1 MSHTFSLCRFELSA
15 ARRGRTAPLF
25 AAGFALASVA
35 VALVGLSA
43 GGVVAVQG
51 FARTSVSLLQL
62 VVWVVPMLALITGAV
77 AGADCHELEFT
88 ASLPIRRGNILFSRW
103 LAWTLTLGAA
113 LLVGLGAAGIV
124 IGLLAGTADGWRYLR
139 LIGVALLVLTATLAL
154 GLWIGVAARTRLK
167 AVAIAVVAWFVLVIG
182 VDLVA
187 IGALA
192 VLPPGKAGWW
202 LSVLLMADPV
212 DSARAL
218 GLSLFHADVVA
229 GPTGA
234 ALRAVLGKAGAW
246 ALTGALVGWTLVP
259 LTLAGRRFAR
269 SDL

>member
-1 MSHTFSLCRFELSA
+1 MSHTLSLCRFELA
-15 ARRGRTAPLF
+15 AALRGRTAPVF
-25 AAGFALASVA
+25 AGGFALASVA

-43 GGVVAVQG
+43 GGVLAVQG
-51 FARTSVSLLQL
+51 FARTSVSLLEL
-62 VVWVVPMLALITGAV
+62 VVWVVPILALITGAV

-88 ASLPIRRGNILFSRW
+88 ASLPIRRAGIVFSRW
-103 LAWTLTLGAA
+103 LAGTLTLGAA
-113 LLVGLGAAGIV
+113 LLVGLGSAGLV

-139 LIGVALLVLTATLAL
+139 LIGVAV
-154 GLWIGVAARTRLK
+154 RTRLK
-167 AVAIAVVAWFVLVIG
+167 AVGVAVAVWFVLVIG

-192 VLPPGKAGWW
+192 VLPPGKAGPW
-202 LSVLLMADPV
+202 LSALLMASPI

-234 ALRAVLGKAGAW
+234 ALSAVLGKAGAW
-246 ALTGALVGWTLVP
+246 ALTAALIGWTLVP
-259 LTLAGRRFAR
+259 LTLAGRRFSR

>member
-1 MSHTFSLCRFELSA
+1 MSHTLSLCRFELA
-15 ARRGRTAPLF
+15 AALRGRTAPVF
-25 AAGFALASVA
+25 AGGFALASVA

-43 GGVVAVQG
+43 GGVLAVQG
-51 FARTSVSLLQL
+51 FARTSVSLLEL
-62 VVWVVPMLALITGAV
+62 VVWVVPILALITGAV

-88 ASLPIRRGNILFSRW
+88 ASLPIRRAGIVFSRW
-103 LAWTLTLGAA
+103 LAGTLTLGAA
-113 LLVGLGAAGIV
+113 LLVGLGSAGLV

-139 LIGVALLVLTATLAL
+139 LIGVAVLVLAATLAL
-154 GLWIGVAARTRLK
+154 GLWIGVAVRTRLK
-167 AVAIAVVAWFVLVIG
+167 AVGVAVAVWFVLVIG

-192 VLPPGKAGWW
+192 VLPPGKAGPW
-202 LSVLLMADPV
+202 LSALLMASPI

-234 ALRAVLGKAGAW
+234 ALSAVLGKAGAW
-246 ALTGALVGWTLVP
+246 ALTAALIGWTLVP
-259 LTLAGRRFAR
+259 LTLAGRQFSK

>member
-1 MSHTFSLCRFELSA
+1 MSHTLSLCRFELEA
-15 ARRGRTAPLF
+15 ALRGRTAPIF
-25 AAGFALASVA
+25 AAGFGLASVA

-43 GGVVAVQG
+43 GGVLAVQG
-51 FARTSVSLLQL
+51 FARTSVSLLEL
-62 VVWVVPMLALITGAV
+62 VVWVVPIMALISGAV

-88 ASLPIRRGNILFSRW
+88 ASLPLRREAIVFSRW
-103 LAWTLTLGAA
+103 VGSTLTLGAA
-113 LLVGLGAAGIV
+113 LLLGLGAAGLL
-124 IGLLAGTADGWRYLR
+124 IGLLAGSADGWRYLR
-139 LIGVALLVLTATLAL
+139 LIGVALLVLSASLAL
-154 GLWIGVAARTRLK
+154 GLWIGVAVHSRLK
-167 AVAIAVVAWFVLVIG
+167 AVGVAVAVWFALVIG
-182 VDLVA
+182 VDLLA

-192 VLPPGKAGWW
+192 VLPPGKAGPW
-202 LSVLLMADPV
+202 LSVLLMASPV

-246 ALTGALVGWTLVP
+246 ALAAALIGWTLIP

>member
-1 MSHTFSLCRFELSA
+1 MSPTLSLCHFELGA
-15 ARRGRTAPLF
+15 ALRGRTAPFF
-25 AAGFALASVA
+25 AAGFGLASVA

-43 GGVVAVQG
+43 GGVLAVQG
-51 FARTSVSLLQL
+51 FARTSVSLLEL
-62 VVWVVPMLALITGAV
+62 VVWVVPMLALITGSV
-77 AGADCHELEFT
+77 AGAECHELEFT
-88 ASLPIRRGNILFSRW
+88 ASLPIRRADIILSRW
-103 LAWTLTLGAA
+103 VASTLTLGAA
-113 LLVGLGAAGIV
+113 LLVGLGSAGVV

-139 LIGVALLVLTATLAL
+139 LIGVAVLVLAATLSL
-154 GLWIGVAARTRLK
+154 GLWVGVAMGTRLK
-167 AVAIAVVAWFVLVIG
+167 AVGVAVAVWFVLVIG

-192 VLPPGKAGWW
+192 VLPPGKAGPW
-202 LSVLLMADPV
+202 LSALLMASPI

-218 GLSLFHADVVA
+218 GLSLFHADIVA

-234 ALRAVLGKAGAW
+234 ALRAVLGKAGVW
-246 ALTGALVGWTLVP
+246 ALTVALIGWTLVP

>member
-1 MSHTFSLCRFELSA
+1 MSPTLSLCRFDLGVA
-15 ARRGRTAPLF
+15 LRGRTAPFF
-25 AAGFALASVA
+25 AAGFGLASVA

-51 FARTSVSLLQL
+51 FARTSVSLLEL
-62 VVWVVPMLALITGAV
+62 VVWVVPMLALITGSV

-88 ASLPIRRGNILFSRW
+88 ASLPIRRGGIILSRW
-103 LAWTLTLGAA
+103 VASTLTLGAA
-113 LLVGLGAAGIV
+113 LLVGLGSAGVV

-139 LIGVALLVLTATLAL
+139 LIGVAILVLAATLSL
-154 GLWIGVAARTRLK
+154 GLWIGVAMGTRLK
-167 AVAIAVVAWFVLVIG
+167 AVGAAVAIWFVLVLG

-192 VLPPGKAGWW
+192 VLPSGKAGPW
-202 LSVLLMADPV
+202 LSALLMASPI

-218 GLSLFHADVVA
+218 GLSLFHADIVA

-234 ALRAVLGKAGAW
+234 ALRAVLGRAGTW
-246 ALTGALVGWTLVP
+246 VLTVALIGWTVVP
-259 LTLAGRRFAR
+259 LTLAGRRFSR

>member
-1 MSHTFSLCRFELSA
+1 MSPTLSLCRFELGA
-15 ARRGRTAPLF
+15 ALRGRTAPFF
-25 AAGFALASVA
+25 AAGFGLASVA

-43 GGVVAVQG
+43 GGVLAVQG
-51 FARTSVSLLQL
+51 FARTSISLLEL
-62 VVWVVPMLALITGAV
+62 VVWVVPILALITGSV

-88 ASLPIRRGNILFSRW
+88 ASLPIRRDGIILSRW
-103 LAWTLTLGAA
+103 VASTLTLGAA
-113 LLVGLGAAGIV
+113 LLVGLGSAGVV

-139 LIGVALLVLTATLAL
+139 LIGVAVLVLAATLAL
-154 GLWIGVAARTRLK
+154 GLWIGVAMGTRLK
-167 AVAIAVVAWFVLVIG
+167 AVGVAVAVWFVLVIG

-192 VLPPGKAGWW
+192 VLPPGKAGPW
-202 LSVLLMADPV
+202 LSALLMASPI

-218 GLSLFHADVVA
+218 GLSLFHADIVA

-234 ALRAVLGKAGAW
+234 ALRAVLGKAGVW
-246 ALTGALVGWTLVP
+246 ALTVALIGWTLVP
-259 LTLAGRRFAR
+259 LTLAGRQFSS

>member
-1 MSHTFSLCRFELSA
+1 MSHTLSLCRFELQA
-15 ARRGRTAPLF
+15 ALRGRTPAFF
-25 AAGFALASVA
+25 AAGFGVASVA

-43 GGVVAVQG
+43 GGVLVVQG
-51 FARTSVSLLQL
+51 FARTSVSLLEL
-62 VVWVVPMLALITGAV
+62 VVWIVPILGLITGAV

-88 ASLPIRRGNILFSRW
+88 ASLPVRRSGIVFSRW
-103 LAWTLTLGAA
+103 LASTVTLGAA
-113 LLVGLGAAGIV
+113 LLLGLGCAGLV

-154 GLWIGVAARTRLK
+154 GLWVGVAVRTRLK
-167 AVAIAVVAWFVLVIG
+167 AVGVAVAVWFILVVG
-182 VDLVA
+182 VDLAA

-192 VLPPGKAGWW
+192 VLPPGRAGPW
-202 LSVLLMADPV
+202 LSALLMASPV

-218 GLSLFHADVVA
+218 GLSLFHADVVS

-246 ALTGALVGWTLVP
+246 VLTAALIGWTLIP
-259 LTLAGRRFAR
+259 LTLAGRRLSR